1 MMKVSRGIGAIS
13 LVGVMIWSAPDA
25 KALCI
30 YGGKHFTK
38 STQTEGQGR
47 LYATT
52 TLADEFTDSVLV
64 IHGSVLSRQDI
75 GLDHQDTRGWGTVY
89 RVGVDEVFKGHAPN
103 KSILYYSD
111 RDSGGFYLG
120 EGGES
125 REYLLFLD
133 PIRHGHWASKE
144 APGAYEVNYNCG
156 QSRQWREV
164 SPEDRKRLSDWAI
177 QKKSN

>member
-1 MMKVSRGIGAIS
+1 
-13 LVGVMIWSAPDA
+13 MIWFAQDA

-30 YGGKHFTK
+30 YGGNHFTK
-38 STQTEGQGR
+38 SSQPEWQGR

-52 TLADEFTDSVLV
+52 TLADEFTDSALV
-64 IHGSVLSRQDI
+64 IRGTVLSSQDV
-75 GLDHQDTRGWGTVY
+75 GLSDARGRGTVY
-89 RVGVDEVFKGHAPN
+89 SVRVDEVFKGHAS

-133 PIRHGHWASKE
+133 PIRREYLASKE

-164 SPEDRKRLSDWAI
+164 SPGDRKRLSDWAV
-177 QKKSN
+177 QKKSY